1 MNQLIARAPQILK
14 DTFGYDAFRPGQEDI
29 LGAVLRGRDVIGVL
43 PTGGGKSLCY
53 QVPALLFPHM
63 TIVVS
68 PLIALMKDQ
77 TERLRSRGVA
87 ASAVHGGMSAGDI
100 NSVLFEAH
108 SGRVR
113 LLYVAPE
120 RLESSTFRRQ
130 LRTIPLSLLAV
141 DEAHCISEWGHDFRP
156 AYQTIASLFD
166 DRARVPILALTATAT
181 PDVRADVVKSLTL
194 IDPVEIVR
202 GFDRPNLALRVEKTA
217 AKVEF
222 LTRTL
227 RAVPGESAIVYCGSR
242 RRVESTTEDLR
253 RRGIAAE
260 GYHAGMPSRE
270 RSDVQDRFIN
280 SSTPV
285 LVATNAF
292 GMGIDKADVRH
303 VFHTDLTLTLEAYY
317 QEAGRAGRDGL
328 PSTCTLIF
336 QSEDRRLMEFYIA
349 GTYPERKQ
357 VADVYSY
364 LCDRA
369 QLGLGS
375 SSDAAI
381 LADAPSIAV
390 ALHMPASNVVG
401 VLNTLERAGVLVRT
415 TPSGAARI
423 QLRTSAPRIAEYAS
437 SAAPEQKQVAEA
449 ISRLLAGRDIG
460 ASVDVSLSELLRR
473 TAITPHEFSTS
484 MRSMQIARLIRYV
497 PPQTGGGIVI
507 TGERSAPSGIPV
519 DWDRIHARRAHA
531 IQKLEVMVRYA
542 ETRQCKRNFILSYFG
557 DLTASGE
564 CGICSSCTGSE
575 TKRGV
580 SDRHMAIIIS
590 LIHTAWQLHGRFGRH
605 VLVDVVTGTISE
617 RVTSN
622 RLDRCTTWGSHRERS
637 RHEVLEALD
646 EALDHAWLIRT
657 ADLYP
662 TIGVAEEGAKIAMPL
677 PERLRYESRKSPL
690 DDSATLGALLAFRE
704 RVALRDEVPEASI
717 AGRDELQRIAED
729 APARSED
736 LVPGRHGSGLFL
748 ARYGSEVLQVIVDV
762 KKSQIRA
769 VPKVRIDDDST
780 MVAALV
786 RPGWT
791 LHQVARSARMTPPAA
806 AQALQRALEGG
817 LDVDRAELVPN
828 ELYAEV
834 LDYMRHHRFAKLRH
848 VREHLGGDVD
858 LAILRVALAFAR
870 RDLFSEDT

>member
-14 DTFGYDAFRPGQEDI
+14 ETFGYEAFRPGQEDI
-29 LGAVLRGRDVIGVL
+29 LGAVLRGRDVIGAL
-43 PTGGGKSLCY
+43 PTGGGKSVCY
-53 QVPALLFPHM
+53 QLPALLFPHM

-108 SGRVR
+108 SGRIK

-120 RLESSTFRRQ
+120 RLESVTFRRQ

-156 AYQTIASLFD
+156 AYQTITSLFD
-166 DRARVPILALTATAT
+166 ERARVPILALTATAT
-181 PDVRADVVKSLTL
+181 PDVRADIVKSLVL
-194 IDPVEIVR
+194 HDPVEIIR
-202 GFDRPNLALRVEKTA
+202 GFDRPNLALRVEQTA

-227 RAVPGESAIVYCGSR
+227 RTRPNESAIIYCGSR
-242 RRVESTTEDLR
+242 RRVESIADDLR

-260 GYHAGMPSRE
+260 GYHAGMPSRD
-270 RSDVQDRFIN
+270 RSDVQDRFLN

-328 PSTCTLIF
+328 HSTCTLVF

-364 LCDRA
+364 LCDRI
-369 QLGLGS
+369 QLSIGS
-375 SSDAAI
+375 SSDTPI
-381 LADAPSIAV
+381 LADASSVAV
-390 ALHMPASNVVG
+390 ALHMPGSTVGG
-401 VLNTLERAGVLVRT
+401 VLNVLERSGVLVRT

-423 QLRTSAPRIAEYAS
+423 QLRTSASRLAEHAS
-437 SAAPEQKQVAEA
+437 SSPPEQRLVAEA
-449 ISRLLAGRDIG
+449 IARLLAGRDIG

-473 TAITPHEFSTS
+473 NAITPHEFSTT
-484 MRSMQIARLIRYV
+484 MRSMQFARLIRYI
-497 PPQTGGGIVI
+497 PPQTGGGIMI
-507 TGERSAPSGIPV
+507 TGQRSAPSDIPV
-519 DWDRIHARRAHA
+519 DWNRIHARRAHA

-557 DLTASGE
+557 DHTASGD
-564 CGICSSCTGSE
+564 CGICSSCLGGDA
-575 TKRGV
+575 KRDV
-580 SDRHMAIIIS
+580 SDRHIAIIKS
-590 LIHTAWQLHGRFGRH
+590 LIHTSWQLQGRFGRH

-617 RVTSN
+617 RVKSN

-662 TIGVAEEGAKIAMPL
+662 TIGVSEDGAKVGEPL
-677 PERLRYESRKSPL
+677 PHRLRYEARQGAG
-690 DDSATLGALLAFRE
+690 DGSATYGVLLAFRE
-704 RVALRDEVPEASI
+704 RVAQRDDVVEASI
-717 AGRDELQRIAED
+717 ASHDELQRIAED
-729 APARSED
+729 VPSAIED

-748 ARYGSEVLQVIVDV
+748 ARYGRELIQVLNDV
-762 KKSQIRA
+762 KRSEIHA
-769 VPKVRIDDDST
+769 VPKVRVDDDST
-780 MVAALV
+780 MIAALV

-806 AQALQRALEGG
+806 AQAIQRALEGG
-817 LDVDRAELVPN
+817 LDVDRANLVPN
-828 ELYAEV
+828 ELYTEV
-834 LDYMRHHRFAKLRH
+834 LEYMRHHRFAKLRH
-848 VREHLGGDVD
+848 IREHLEGDVD

-870 RDLFSEDT
+870 RDLYSEDT